1 MTTTEAGATAPSG
14 KAKSVQ
20 EVPDISNTQAPTDT
34 EEVGSE
40 DVGSDGAGSAAVVS
54 GGGEA
59 GGIVT
64 DHDRGIHG
72 YHKQKAE
79 HLKRL
84 RRIEG
89 QIRGLQRMV
98 DEDVYCIDILT
109 QVSASTKALQ
119 SFALQLLEE
128 HLRHCVADAA
138 LKGGEEVDAKVEE
151 ATKAIGR
158 LLRT

>member
-1 MTTTEAGATAPSG
+1 M
-14 KAKSVQ
+14 
-20 EVPDISNTQAPTDT
+20 
-34 EEVGSE
+34 
-40 DVGSDGAGSAAVVS
+40 SDGAGSADVVS
-54 GGGEA
+54 REVEA